1 MELWAINVRS
11 IKVEPAAAVG
21 AAAAAVLAASWG
33 RDDHLGGVRLVVGP
47 VQEKRHREVRRVDLE
62 LLVLEDLEKNREKG
76 RHISDSLWR
85 VAKTLLPKSRDRAS

>member
-1 MELWAINVRS
+1 MRS

-85 VAKTLLPKSRDRAS
+85 VAKTLFPKSRDHAS